1 MPQNISLKINN
12 RVFRFLNSIKR
23 TNFAA
28 MLKKSYVIFSIMAL
42 LVVVSCG
49 KYQKL
54 LKSTDNEMKYD
65 KAIEFYE
72 EGDFYKAL
80 SLFEQLNM
88 VYRGTDKAE
97 KLTYY
102 LAYCYYN
109 QGDYI
114 LASYYF
120 KRYAQSFPQTDRA
133 EECLFMNA
141 YCFYMDSPKYS
152 LDQSNTYEAIKELQL
167 FINQYPSSER
177 VEKAN
182 ELMDQLRAKLEKKA
196 YEIAV
201 LYYKMKDYQAAITS
215 FMNIMRDFPDTSH
228 KEEILL
234 YIIKSH
240 YNYAVNSIDEKKE
253 ERLANAV
260 EAYESFVYNFPESNY
275 IEEVNKFYEN
285 TLEEI
290 EKL

>member
-1 MPQNISLKINN
+1 MLQKLSSKINN
-12 RVFRFLNSIKR
+12 HIFRFLNSIKR
-23 TNFAA
+23 TNFAP
-28 MLKKSYVIFSIMAL
+28 MFKKSLIISSVISFFII
-42 LVVVSCG
+42 VSCG
-49 KYQKL
+49 SYQKL
-54 LKSTDNEMKYD
+54 LKSTDNELKYE
-65 KAIEFYE
+65 KAIEYYE

-88 VYRGTDKAE
+88 IYRGTDRAE

-120 KRYAQSFPQTDRA
+120 KRYAQSFPKTDRA

-141 YCFYMDSPKYS
+141 YCYYMDSPKYS
-152 LDQSNTYEAIKELQL
+152 LDQTNTYEAIKELQL
-167 FINQYPSSER
+167 FINQYPDSER

-182 ELMDQLRAKLEKKA
+182 ELMDKLRVKLEKKA
-196 YEIAV
+196 FEIAV
-201 LYYKMKDYQAAITS
+201 LYYKMQDYQAAITS
-215 FMNIMRDFPDTSH
+215 FKNLMRDFPDTVH

-240 YNYAVNSIDEKKE
+240 YNYAVNSIEEKKE
-253 ERLANAV
+253 ERLGNVV
-260 EAYESFVYNFPESNY
+260 EAYESFVYNFPDSEH
-275 IEEVNKFYEN
+275 IKEANKFFEN

-290 EKL
+290 EEL